1 MKKPFLLIALLFTLQ
16 VFAQSPTG
24 YWYGAANVK
33 LRNTYSNYLV
43 ELILVQDNNN
53 VKGVLNYFFKNTYR
67 SIPVRGTY
75 NSTTRLVYIS
85 NIPVSY
91 YGSYYNRDVDCAMNL
106 AATLRVSQLNSVLKG
121 SFISKPE
128 YKYTCPEILFT
139 LNLNTDS
146 LKQDSVMNAIK
157 AFKETFQVWRP
168 SEADTIAAVRIQP
181 RNVVNYVVSNQY
193 KEREK
198 VVAQELTVEAD
209 SIKVDFYDNGEIDGD
224 SISVFLNDKLIAF
237 NRILTTRSVHFDIPL
252 DTTREINE
260 ITMFADNLGSI
271 PPNTALMIV
280 NDGNKR
286 YELRLTSNL
295 EKNATIRIKKK
306 KNPPNLPPRAEGFK
320 Q

>member
-1 MKKPFLLIALLFTLQ
+1 MKKPFLIAGLLFTVQL
-16 VFAQSPTG
+16 FSQSPTG

-43 ELILVQDNNN
+43 ELILEQDHNN

-91 YGSYYNRDVDCAMNL
+91 YGSYYNREVDCAMNF
-106 AATLRVSQLNSVLKG
+106 AATLRVSQVNSVLKG
-121 SFISKPE
+121 SFLSKPE

-139 LNLNTDS
+139 LTLNTDFV
-146 LKQDSVMNAIK
+146 KQDSVKQAIK
-157 AFKETFQVWRP
+157 MLRETYQVWRP
-168 SEADTIAAVRIQP
+168 GEEDTIAAVKIQP

-198 VVAQELTVEAD
+198 EIARELTVESD

-252 DTTREINE
+252 DPAKEINE
-260 ITMFADNLGSI
+260 LTMFADNLGSI
-271 PPNTALMIV
+271 PPNTALMLI
-280 NDGNKR
+280 NDGKKR
-286 YELRLTSNL
+286 YEVRLTSSL
-295 EKNATIRIKKK
+295 EKSATIRFRRKT
-306 KNPPNLPPRAEGFK
+306 N
-320 Q
+320 

>member
-16 VFAQSPTG
+16 VFSQSPTG
-24 YWYGAANVK
+24 YWYGSANVK

-43 ELILVQDNNN
+43 ELILEQDHNN

-67 SIPVRGTY
+67 SIPVRGSY

-85 NIPVSY
+85 NVPVSY
-91 YGSYYNRDVDCAMNL
+91 YGSYYNRDVDCAMNF
-106 AATLRVSQLNSVLKG
+106 AATLRVSQVNSVLKG

-139 LNLNTDS
+139 LTLNTDS

-157 AFKETFQVWRP
+157 VFKETFQVWRP
-168 SEADTIAAVRIQP
+168 SEADTIAAVKIQP

-198 VVAQELTVEAD
+198 VVAQELIVEAD

-237 NRILTTRSVHFDIPL
+237 NRILTTKSVHFDIPL
-252 DTTREINE
+252 DSTREFNE

-280 NDGNKR
+280 NDGKKR
-286 YELRLTSNL
+286 YEIRLTSNL

-306 KNPPNLPPRAEGFK
+306 KTDNKPK
-320 Q
+320 QSSLK

>member
-1 MKKPFLLIALLFTLQ
+1 MKKPLLFVTLLLSLQ
-16 VFAQSPTG
+16 AFAQSPTG

-33 LRNTYSNYLV
+33 LRNSYSNYLV
-43 ELILVQDNNN
+43 ELILEQENNN

-91 YGSYYNRDVDCAMNL
+91 YGSYYNRDVDCAMNF
-106 AATLRVSQLNSVLKG
+106 AATLRVSQINSVLKG
-121 SFISKPE
+121 SFLSKPE

-139 LNLNTDS
+139 LKLNTDS
-146 LKQDSVMNAIK
+146 LKQDSVKQAIK
-157 AFKETFQVWRP
+157 ILRETYQVWRP
-168 SEADTIAAVRIQP
+168 GEQDTVAAVKIQP
-181 RNVVNYVVSNQY
+181 RNVVNYVVGNQY

-198 VVAQELTVEAD
+198 VVAEELTVETD

-252 DTTREINE
+252 DPTKEVNE

-280 NDGNKR
+280 SDGKKR
-286 YELRLTSNL
+286 HELRLTSNL
-295 EKNATIRIKKK
+295 EKSATIRIRKKK
-306 KNPPNLPPRAEGFK
+306 ASDKPQPTSLK
-320 Q
+320 

>member
-1 MKKPFLLIALLFTLQ
+1 MKKPFLIAGLLFTVQL
-16 VFAQSPTG
+16 FSQSPTG

-43 ELILVQDNNN
+43 ELILEQDHNN

-91 YGSYYNRDVDCAMNL
+91 YGSYYNREVDCAMNF
-106 AATLRVSQLNSVLKG
+106 AATLRVSQVNSVLKG
-121 SFISKPE
+121 SFLSKPE

-139 LNLNTDS
+139 LTLNTDFV
-146 LKQDSVMNAIK
+146 KQDSVKQAIK
-157 AFKETFQVWRP
+157 MLRETYQVWRP
-168 SEADTIAAVRIQP
+168 GEEDTIAAVKIQP
-181 RNVVNYVVSNQY
+181 RSVVNYVVSNQY

-198 VVAQELTVEAD
+198 EIARELTVESD

-252 DTTREINE
+252 DPTKEINE

-271 PPNTALMIV
+271 PPNTALMVV
-280 NDGNKR
+280 NDGKKR
-286 YELRLTSNL
+286 YELRLTSNF
-295 EKNATIRIKKK
+295 EKNATIRIKRKVK
-306 KNPPNLPPRAEGFK
+306 
-320 Q
+320 